1 MVVQTA
7 LLLIKNMYTSL
18 YERNE
23 IVMELTLTKS
33 NFDVEVL
40 KSESPVLVDFWASW
54 CGPCKM
60 LSPIIE
66 SLATEYDGKVKV
78 GKVNVDDEGLLAAE
92 YGIVSIPTVII
103 FKNGKPVEKIV
114 GANPQ
119 DAYEDV
125 LDKYI

>member
-1 MVVQTA
+1 MAT
-7 LLLIKNMYTSL
+7 IH
-18 YERNE
+18 
-23 IVMELTLTKS
+23 LTKEQFIS
-33 NFDVEVL
+33 RIADYEKNPGSFEFLGDKPAL
-40 KSESPVLVDFWASW
+40 IDFYAGW

-60 LSPIIE
+60 LAPIIE
-66 SLATEYDGKVKV
+66 SLATEYAGKVKV

-92 YGIVSIPTVII
+92 YGIVSIPTVIV

-119 DAYEDV
+119 DTYEDV

>member
-1 MVVQTA
+1 MEVQTA
-7 LLLIKNMYTSL
+7 MLLIKNMYTSL

-23 IVMELTLTKS
+23 LIMELTLTKS
-33 NFDVEVL
+33 NFDIEVL
-40 KSESPVLVDFWASW
+40 KSETPVLVDFWASW

-60 LSPIIE
+60 LAPIIE
-66 SLATEYDGKVKV
+66 SLATEYAGKVKV

-92 YGIVSIPTVII
+92 YGIVSIPTVIV

-119 DAYEDV
+119 DTYEDV